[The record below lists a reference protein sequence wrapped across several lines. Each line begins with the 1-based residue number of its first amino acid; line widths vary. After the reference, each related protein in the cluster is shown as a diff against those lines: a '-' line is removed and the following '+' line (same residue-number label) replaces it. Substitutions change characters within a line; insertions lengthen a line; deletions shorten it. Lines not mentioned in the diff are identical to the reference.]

1 MTPPPIAKRQDI
13 SIALTGS
20 GGAGV
25 VAAGELLLR
34 LAAQSGYYGLMR
46 KAYGPQIRG
55 GESAALLRLG
65 NHPINCMDDRFKL
78 LLALD
83 WHNTERFA
91 AEIPLDDNSLIIADP
106 QAGDIPGII
115 SNYGA
120 AVESIELTTMASE
133 TPGGRSN
140 MVALGL
146 LAGWLGF
153 DAGNARQWIADAFS
167 DKGDEIV
174 ATSIACF
181 ERGFVTGIKGLGAP
195 DIIPTDSAIPRWQ
208 LSGNEACG
216 LGVLRGGV
224 RFAAAYPITPASDML
239 EWLAPRLEKLGGSLL
254 QAEDE
259 LASINMIIGA
269 SYGGVPA
276 MTATSGPG
284 LALMLEGFGLAIAS
298 ETPIV
303 IINVMRGGPSTGIPT
318 KSEQTDLNIA
328 LYGMH
333 GDAPHLVLAALD
345 TADCIFTSQWAV
357 QLAEALQASAIV
369 LSDQSLAQS
378 RALIPAPETPEP
390 TVPKRKHQLTTDEP
404 YLRYAITEDGVSPM
418 AIPGDARSMYT
429 ADGLEHSPSGKPS
442 SAAADHSAQSDKRQR
457 KLQQFDYGE
466 YWAETAGEG
475 DTAIICWGSSTGA
488 AREAQQRLQQAGSPV
503 RLIAMRLLLPAC
515 TTQMDEQLRGVERVL
530 VVEQSHSKQ
539 FHHYLRAYFDI
550 DAQLDCLAKPGPLS
564 ISPGE
569 IVERISNW
577 RQNP

>member
-1 MTPPPIAKRQDI
+1 MTPSPIANRQDI

-25 VAAGELLLR
+25 VAAGELLLK

-65 NHPINCMDDRFKL
+65 NHPIYCMDDTFKL

-115 SNYGA
+115 GNYGA
-120 AVESIELTTMASE
+120 AVENIELTTMASE

-146 LAGWLGF
+146 LAAWLGF
-153 DAGNARQWIADAFS
+153 DASNARQWIADAFS

-174 ATSIACF
+174 ATSTASF
-181 ERGFVTGIKGLGAP
+181 DRGFATGIKGLTAP
-195 DIIPTDSAIPRWQ
+195 GITPTDSAIPRWQ

-216 LGVLRGGV
+216 LGALRGGV

-390 TVPKRKHQLTTDEP
+390 ALPKRKHQLTTDEP

-442 SAAADHSAQSDKRQR
+442 SATADHSAQSDKRQR

-488 AREAQQRLQQAGSPV
+488 AREAQQRLQQAGRPV

-515 TTQMDEQLRGVERVL
+515 TAQMDEQLRGVERVL

-550 DAQLDCLAKPGPLS
+550 DAQLACLAKPGPLS

>member
-1 MTPPPIAKRQDI
+1 MIAASDTSKQDI
-13 SIALTGS
+13 SLALVGS

-25 VAAGELLLR
+25 VAAGELLLE
-34 LAAQSGYYGLMR
+34 LASRSGYFGLMR

-65 NHPINCMDDRFKL
+65 TQPVYCMDDNFDL

-83 WHNTERFA
+83 WQNTERFA
-91 AEIPLDDNSLIIADP
+91 AEIPLAATSLIIADP
-106 QAGDIPGII
+106 AAGEIPPMI
-115 SNYGA
+115 GA
-120 AVESIELTTMASE
+120 SGACVEYTELAAIAGE
-133 TPGGRSN
+133 TPGGRAN
-140 MVALGL
+140 MVALGM
-146 LAGWLGF
+146 LAGWLGL
-153 DAGNARQWIADAFS
+153 DGETARECIAAAFC
-167 DKGDEIV
+167 DKGDAV
-174 ATSIACF
+174 VTSSSACF
-181 ERGFVTGIKGLGAP
+181 VRGFGTGISGAAP
-195 DIIPTDSAIPRWQ
+195 PRLAPVASPRWQ

-239 EWLAPRLEKLGGSLL
+239 EWLAPRLEQLGGSLL

-298 ETPIV
+298 ETPVVIV
-303 IINVMRGGPSTGIPT
+303 NVMRGGPSTGIPT

-345 TADCIFTSQWAV
+345 TGDCIFTSEWAV
-357 QLAEALQASAIV
+357 RLAEALQASAIV

-378 RALIPAPETPEP
+378 RALVPEP
-390 TVPKRKHQLTTDEP
+390 TSPGFALPPRKRAAPADAP

-418 AIPGDARSMYT
+418 SIPGDAQTMYT

-442 SAAADHSAQSDKRQR
+442 SAFADHSAQLDKRQR
-457 KLQQFDYGE
+457 KLEQFDYGE
-466 YWAETAGEG
+466 HWAETSGAG
-475 DTAIICWGSSTGA
+475 DTAIICWGSTTGA
-488 AREAQQRLQQAGSPV
+488 AREAQQRLRRAGVDV

-515 TTQMDEQLRGVERVL
+515 SVKMDDALRGVKRAL
-530 VVEQSHSKQ
+530 VVEQSHTRQ
-539 FHHYLRAYFDI
+539 FLHYLRAHFDI
-550 DAQLDCLAKPGPLS
+550 DAQMACLAKPGPLS
-564 ISPGE
+564 ISPAE
-569 IVERISNW
+569 IVERINNW
-577 RQNP
+577 RQDQ

>member
-1 MTPPPIAKRQDI
+1 MSPATTASKQDI
-13 SIALTGS
+13 SLALVGS

-25 VAAGELLLR
+25 VAAGELLLS
-34 LAAQSGYYGLMR
+34 LAARSGYYGLMR

-65 NHPINCMDDRFKL
+65 TNPIYCMDDDFDL
-78 LLALD
+78 LVALD
-83 WHNTERFA
+83 WQNTERFA
-91 AEIPLDDNSLIIADP
+91 AEIPLAPGSLIIADP
-106 QAGDIPGII
+106 AAGEIPRVI
-115 SNYGA
+115 SNSGA
-120 AVESIELTTMASE
+120 NVEDAELAAMARE

-140 MVALGL
+140 MVALGM
-146 LAGWLGF
+146 LAAWLGL
-153 DAGNARQWIADAFS
+153 DDESALACIAEAFCG
-167 DKGDEIV
+167 KGDDIV
-174 ATSIACF
+174 ASSSACYQRGTSIDI
-181 ERGFVTGIKGLGAP
+181 RGAAAP
-195 DIIPTDSAIPRWQ
+195 KLPAMARPEPRWQ

-239 EWLAPRLEKLGGSLL
+239 EWLAPRLEQLGGSLL

-298 ETPIV
+298 ETPVVIV
-303 IINVMRGGPSTGIPT
+303 NVMRGGPSTGIPT

-345 TADCIFTSQWAV
+345 TSDCLFTSEWAV
-357 QLAEALQASAIV
+357 RLAEALQSSAIV

-378 RALIPAPETPEP
+378 RALVPEP
-390 TVPKRKHQLTTDEP
+390 ARPEFALPARKRAEASETP

-418 AIPGDARSMYT
+418 AIPGDVQTMYT

-442 SAAADHSAQSDKRQR
+442 SAVADHRSQLDKRQR
-457 KLQQFDYGE
+457 KLDRFDYGE
-466 YWAETAGEG
+466 HWAETGGQG

-488 AREAQQRLQQAGSPV
+488 AREAQRRLQRTGTPV
-503 RLIAMRLLLPAC
+503 RLIAMRLLLPASVANMKAAL
-515 TTQMDEQLRGVERVL
+515 QGVERLL
-530 VVEQSHSKQ
+530 VVEQSHSRQ
-539 FHHYLRAYFDI
+539 FMRYLRAHYDI
-550 DAQLDCLAKPGPLS
+550 AAQMRCLAKPGPLP

-569 IVERISNW
+569 IVEQISHW
-577 RQNP
+577 RQQP